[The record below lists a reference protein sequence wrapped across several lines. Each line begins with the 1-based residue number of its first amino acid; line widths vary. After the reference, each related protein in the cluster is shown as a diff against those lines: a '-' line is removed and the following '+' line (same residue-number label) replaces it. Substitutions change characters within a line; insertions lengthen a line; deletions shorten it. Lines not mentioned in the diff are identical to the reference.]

1 MANRLTLELVADA
14 NGLLKTMEQAQR
26 QLNSFIKSA
35 DSAGQSL
42 GGGVNQALD
51 VFQGLARGGAAAA
64 GVLAGGFVAAAG
76 AAILLVESAGKQAE
90 ILDQTSQKTGIA
102 ISTLQSW
109 TVAMAQSGLG
119 MDTLTRGVKQLSDQI
134 VQSRNPNSQAAEKFN
149 QLGITATSVD
159 GVLEQLAD
167 RFGMMPDGAD
177 KTRIAVEMFGKAG
190 QDLIPILNK
199 GSAGLRESMEA
210 SKRLGAVLSD
220 DTVKSLAIAD
230 DAFDTLGV
238 ATRAAANQFA
248 GLMAPAVGAVT
259 ESFAKGVGAVAT
271 FFGALNEGSKGGEN
285 TIQFLKTLNP
295 LIQKLGGPGF
305 NVEAMEKQAKDMAS
319 FGDATKQLHDEL
331 IAKLEAEGKIEE
343 EKGMRLRSV
352 HIAAYRDITA
362 EMKAQEQLG
371 RNQMEIEAH
380 AQKDRNAAF
389 GLQLQQQ
396 EELNNMQF
404 APATISPA
412 MAAHEAAVENLIR
425 LMPELNHQE
434 AALQALF
441 NAQSGHDT
449 VVATTEAFKYQNKEI
464 ERGIQALL
472 VLYPELSRAQAE
484 AMAIDQAEKGHN
496 AMIQQIAD
504 HKDVNKELEL
514 GTEYA
519 KANYS
524 LQEAFYRNAPG
535 LIGQAD
541 LARQRGFE
549 LLQAENDLRRRVIDQ
564 TIFDEERK
572 GAAIFALDK
581 DLQAKRMGILNQFPT
596 FWEQQLNAIVAS
608 NAFSLSSITSNFN
621 NATAQWIQGQ
631 GDFTQFWQQTQTT
644 LLTSALQ
651 FTEQWLVQLA
661 LAQLKEIAMVTT
673 QEATKTSIQMA
684 GDAARVASNATA
696 NAAMEASN
704 VASATASTSI
714 WGSAVDGISGFF
726 GMIGSGFSAVAGSLV
741 ETVIAAGT
749 FIMTVLSA
757 VAEALSATVFGIPF
771 AGAIVVGIGLIAAA
785 LAMTDNLPA
794 FAHGGI
800 VSGPTVGLMGEAGS
814 PEAAIPLNDRGAA
827 FMQKA
832 MGFGGGSG
840 PVTIVLQVDRRTMA
854 KAVVPELHSVIHTK
868 LGYT

>member
-1 MANRLTLELVADA
+1 
-14 NGLLKTMEQAQR
+14 
-26 QLNSFIKSA
+26 
-35 DSAGQSL
+35 
-42 GGGVNQALD
+42 
-51 VFQGLARGGAAAA
+51 
-64 GVLAGGFVAAAG
+64 
-76 AAILLVESAGKQAE
+76 
-90 ILDQTSQKTGIA
+90 
-102 ISTLQSW
+102 
-109 TVAMAQSGLG
+109 MAQSGLG

-673 QEATKTSIQMA
+673 QEATKNIHSDGWRCRTRGIKRHGQC
-684 GDAARVASNATA
+684 GHGGEQCRVGHRFDLDLGKCGRRHLRILRHDRQRVFRSGRFVGRNRHCRRD
-696 NAAMEASN
+696 
-704 VASATASTSI
+704 VHHDR
-714 WGSAVDGISGFF
+714 AVSRC
-726 GMIGSGFSAVAGSLV
+726 GSLV
-741 ETVIAAGT
+741 GHGLRHSLRRGDRGRHRPHCGCARHDGQPPGVRSWRHRVWPNSRTHGRSRLT
-749 FIMTVLSA
+749 GSRHSA
-757 VAEALSATVFGIPF
+757 ERSRRGVHAKGD
-771 AGAIVVGIGLIAAA
+771 GLRRRRW
-785 LAMTDNLPA
+785 TRHNRSP
-794 FAHGGI
+794 G
-800 VSGPTVGLMGEAGS
+800 GS
-814 PEAAIPLNDRGAA
+814 PHDGEGRGA
-827 FMQKA
+827 
-832 MGFGGGSG
+832 
-840 PVTIVLQVDRRTMA
+840 
-854 KAVVPELHSVIHTK
+854 
-868 LGYT
+868 